1 MEHLAPLI
9 FEISINTLW
18 PGEKL
23 QQGDKRWRE
32 HTANFHKEM
41 HTIDS
46 LVERVTVDGCAFA
59 PVMRGDYR
67 SKANFISAQHIGL
80 DDDRGTAASSLQALA
95 EDPFITEHAALVYET
110 PSSTP
115 ECPKSRIVFVL
126 DQPFSNAEEY
136 RIAQEAMWWKFGFT
150 DQNVKE
156 PARFFYGRP
165 QASSIKLDNILYGDV
180 LQEEVIEPY
189 LAACGAGHLAHITTK
204 STAHVIP
211 RGDRNSSLF
220 SMAGTMRSRG
230 FTVEAITK
238 ALAIENLAKCV
249 PPLDSEEVE
258 GIAKGVTRYPAEL
271 NTPKGNV
278 PPALPSAG
286 LRFLTAADIANET
299 AEVVQWVA
307 EPYVASGSITEL
319 DGKIKAAGKT
329 TWLLAMC
336 RKVVDGQDFMGYPT
350 SKTPVVYLT
359 EQGRSSFREAL
370 RRADLLSR
378 TDFTVLRYHDVIGTP
393 WPQVIEA
400 AARQCLSQNARLL
413 VIDTLPQ
420 FAGLRGEAEN
430 HSGAA
435 LEALDPVHLVASR
448 GIGVVLSRHER
459 KAGGDV
465 GDSGRGSS
473 AWGGVADI
481 IIAIRR
487 GDGNTPPNIRVLQ
500 SLSRFDE
507 TPDTLVIELQGGE
520 YVSLGNETQVALR
533 LAKDAILSTA
543 PRTEDDAKATNDLIK
558 DAEVKSTIAKEALNE
573 LLREGQLSRTGGG
586 KKGNPYKYWAPGMI
600 ESEPDEAI
608 TETMEELVA
617 GQDPEQL
624 ELIQSYI
631 GDVVATESISGVPST
646 DREETQGQAKDLGLP
661 SEMDSGGTPTV
672 YSDRINPDDILVVD

>member
-1 MEHLAPLI
+1 
-9 FEISINTLW
+9 
-18 PGEKL
+18 
-23 QQGDKRWRE
+23 
-32 HTANFHKEM
+32 
-41 HTIDS
+41 
-46 LVERVTVDGCAFA
+46 
-59 PVMRGDYR
+59 
-67 SKANFISAQHIGL
+67 
-80 DDDRGTAASSLQALA
+80 
-95 EDPFITEHAALVYET
+95 
-110 PSSTP
+110 
-115 ECPKSRIVFVL
+115 
-126 DQPFSNAEEY
+126 
-136 RIAQEAMWWKFGFT
+136 
-150 DQNVKE
+150 
-156 PARFFYGRP
+156 
-165 QASSIKLDNILYGDV
+165 
-180 LQEEVIEPY
+180 
-189 LAACGAGHLAHITTK
+189 
-204 STAHVIP
+204 
-211 RGDRNSSLF
+211 
-220 SMAGTMRSRG
+220 
-230 FTVEAITK
+230 
-238 ALAIENLAKCV
+238 
-249 PPLDSEEVE
+249 LDSEEVE

-271 NTPKGNV
+271 NTPEGNV
-278 PPALPSAG
+278 PPALPSAE

-336 RKVVDGQDFMGYPT
+336 RKVLDGQDFMGYPT

-359 EQGRSSFREAL
+359 EQNRSSFREAL

-400 AARQCLSQNARLL
+400 AAQQCLSQNARLL

-420 FAGLRGEAEN
+420 FAGLHGEAEN

-459 KAGGDV
+459 KAGGEV

-487 GDGNTPPNIRVLQ
+487 GDGNTPPNIRVLH

-507 TPDTLVIELQGGE
+507 TPDTLVIKLQGGE
-520 YVSLGNETQVALR
+520 YASLGDETQVALP

-543 PRTEDDAKATNDLIK
+543 PRTEDNAKATDDLISV
-558 DAEVKSTIAKEALNE
+558 AEVKSTVGKEALNE
-573 LLREGQLSRTGGG
+573 LLREGQLCRTGGG
-586 KKGNPYKYWAPGMI
+586 KKGNPYKYWAPGII

-608 TETMEELVA
+608 AEMMEESVA
-617 GQDPEQL
+617 EQDPEQL

-631 GDVVATESISGVPST
+631 GDVVPTELIPEVSNTG
-646 DREETQGQAKDLGLP
+646 RKGTQGQAEDLVLP
-661 SEMDSGGTPTV
+661 SEMDSVGTPTV
-672 YSDRINPDDILVVD
+672 YSDRNNQDDVLVVE

>member
-1 MEHLAPLI
+1 M
-9 FEISINTLW
+9 
-18 PGEKL
+18 
-23 QQGDKRWRE
+23 
-32 HTANFHKEM
+32 
-41 HTIDS
+41 
-46 LVERVTVDGCAFA
+46 
-59 PVMRGDYR
+59 
-67 SKANFISAQHIGL
+67 
-80 DDDRGTAASSLQALA
+80 
-95 EDPFITEHAALVYET
+95 
-110 PSSTP
+110 
-115 ECPKSRIVFVL
+115 
-126 DQPFSNAEEY
+126 
-136 RIAQEAMWWKFGFT
+136 
-150 DQNVKE
+150 
-156 PARFFYGRP
+156 
-165 QASSIKLDNILYGDV
+165 
-180 LQEEVIEPY
+180 
-189 LAACGAGHLAHITTK
+189 
-204 STAHVIP
+204 
-211 RGDRNSSLF
+211 
-220 SMAGTMRSRG
+220 
-230 FTVEAITK
+230 
-238 ALAIENLAKCV
+238 
-249 PPLDSEEVE
+249 
-258 GIAKGVTRYPAEL
+258 
-271 NTPKGNV
+271 
-278 PPALPSAG
+278 
-286 LRFLTAADIANET
+286 
-299 AEVVQWVA
+299 
-307 EPYVASGSITEL
+307 
-319 DGKIKAAGKT
+319 
-329 TWLLAMC
+329 
-336 RKVVDGQDFMGYPT
+336 
-350 SKTPVVYLT
+350 
-359 EQGRSSFREAL
+359 
-370 RRADLLSR
+370 
-378 TDFTVLRYHDVIGTP
+378 LRYRDVIGIP
-393 WPQVIEA
+393 WPQVVEA
-400 AARQCLSQNARLL
+400 AAQECLRQNARLL
-413 VIDTLPQ
+413 IIDTLPQ

-435 LEALDPVHLVASR
+435 LEALDPVLMVASR

-459 KAGGDV
+459 KAGGEV

-487 GDGNTPPNIRVLQ
+487 GDGNTSPNRRVLH

-661 SEMDSGGTPTV
+661 SEMDSVGTPTV